1 MQILWGILL
10 LGFPGGSSG
19 KEAACNA
26 VDEGDKGWIPG
37 WGRAPG
43 GGHWQYI
50 PVFLPAK
57 SHGQKSL
64 EAISIGSQRVYTTE
78 AI

>member
-1 MQILWGILL
+1 MQILWGIPLF
-10 LGFPGGSSG
+10 FPGGSSG

-26 VDEGDKGWIPG
+26 VDGDKHWIPG
-37 WGRAPG
+37 WGRSPA
-43 GGHWQYI
+43 GGHWQYV

-64 EAISIGSQRVYTTE
+64 EAISIGSQRVYPTE